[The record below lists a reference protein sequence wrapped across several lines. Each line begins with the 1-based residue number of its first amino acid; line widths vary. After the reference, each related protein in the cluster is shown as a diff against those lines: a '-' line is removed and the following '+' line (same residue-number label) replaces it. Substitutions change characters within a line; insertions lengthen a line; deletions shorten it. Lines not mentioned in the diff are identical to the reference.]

1 MEEKTFPKMCENNAV
16 VVVLMGLPG
25 SGKTYFSKLLKKH
38 FSQCTLLV
46 FDEIIPTELQ
56 KELVNHENAWK
67 EKRDEIVQDLDKY
80 LAGQIV
86 PQISSEVIKPNE
98 VVIIDDNNYYRS
110 MRYSYFQLAR
120 KHQLGYCQFYLNAPE
135 SLARSRNAQR
145 PQSQR
150 VPEDVIYKMNEKME
164 PPNPLKNYWEQFS
177 FSIAIG
183 DMTSV
188 FDLCK
193 DMLLTASR
201 HPVQQLEP
209 EELTETRKNENRAKC
224 NANVIHQ
231 ADKILRKKVS
241 ENLKSIEKANIKAE
255 AKKQNETKDVVLED
269 LRTGFSVLPKEAIKG
284 ISDKD
289 MEPLKEAVI
298 SLFSLKLQES

>member
-1 MEEKTFPKMCENNAV
+1 
-16 VVVLMGLPG
+16 
-25 SGKTYFSKLLKKH
+25 
-38 FSQCTLLV
+38 
-46 FDEIIPTELQ
+46 
-56 KELVNHENAWK
+56 
-67 EKRDEIVQDLDKY
+67 
-80 LAGQIV
+80 
-86 PQISSEVIKPNE
+86 
-98 VVIIDDNNYYRS
+98 
-110 MRYSYFQLAR
+110 
-120 KHQLGYCQFYLNAPE
+120 
-135 SLARSRNAQR
+135 
-145 PQSQR
+145 
-150 VPEDVIYKMNEKME
+150 MNEKME